1 MITGEKNPYM
11 DTDSLL
17 EAAPQLL
24 DFGGEVSFYR
34 LLALYRRGSQLF
46 ADGAALTEL
55 TKLLGPQLEQGRV
68 CNDFE
73 WKTLTLL
80 SAAAFQNGD
89 ALTRARAAY
98 CAERSSALPA
108 TRWSRM
114 CLSATLAQAM
124 PAEMS
129 SLAIYLDDL
138 DQNGNTAA
146 VLLSQA
152 AYGHGNLTMLR
163 KAVSRMT
170 LYEESLSFPGYP
182 KVQYYLGLA
191 MQQTLELQEF
201 EEHALLSLLR
211 QLDSELERDAFML
224 GLQAVRRFYPLDRQL
239 IGNAEEQQEQLSQAG

>member
-1 MITGEKNPYM
+1 MSSSGM
-11 DTDSLL
+11 L
-17 EAAPQLL
+17 ETTPQLL
-24 DFGGEVSFYR
+24 DFGGEVRFYR

-46 ADGAALTEL
+46 STSDSLTEL
-55 TKLLGPQLEQGRV
+55 TKLLSPQLEHCRV

-73 WKTLTLL
+73 WKTLILL

-89 ALTRARAAY
+89 SVTRSRAAR
-98 CAERSSALPA
+98 CAERSSEQPA

-114 CLSATLAQAM
+114 CLSAALAQAM

-129 SLAIYLDDL
+129 SLAMYIDDL
-138 DQNGNTAA
+138 DQIGNTAA

-191 MQQTLELQEF
+191 MQQTLEHQEF
-201 EEHALLSLLR
+201 DEFALHGLLR

-224 GLQAVRRFYPLDRQL
+224 GLQAVKHFSPLLKAGDPDEDDL
-239 IGNAEEQQEQLSQAG
+239 QQRLSTAV